1 MTQWRKRLA
10 PEENLPSSVRRR
22 IVGLLSAFLMTQA
35 FSGCALETLS
45 SNRTKSD
52 DDLQERLSSA
62 ISRNGFSHGLRSERV
77 PGFHY
82 DSIYIH
88 IPLDSLKRRH
98 YSLGNLMRD
107 VGKVC
112 SLPEYA
118 EYPIRI
124 EFAAGDF
131 EDRSYLET
139 LLLKEVGTKT
149 NVVVTVH
156 SDVFNDMLIT
166 VTHPVKSAR

>member
-1 MTQWRKRLA
+1 
-10 PEENLPSSVRRR
+10 
-22 IVGLLSAFLMTQA
+22 
-35 FSGCALETLS
+35 
-45 SNRTKSD
+45 
-52 DDLQERLSSA
+52 
-62 ISRNGFSHGLRSERV
+62 
-77 PGFHY
+77 
-82 DSIYIH
+82 
-88 IPLDSLKRRH
+88 
-98 YSLGNLMRD
+98 